1 MSIKTLLK
9 FLSKDKIKQELT
21 QLLSYLTKKELEV
34 IQKRFGINGLEPTTL
49 AAVGDKMNLTRE
61 RIRQIQVQAIKK
73 LQRAVKSSDILLLNE
88 HLSDHLESVGGIMTE
103 DALFNY
109 VNSIFPEDLM
119 SIRNEILLIAEFD
132 KDIKHEH
139 NKVDYRP
146 HYRSKQIKLSQI
158 KETSYLA
165 TKALKAEK
173 NIISKDDLAILIQ
186 SKYSENYT
194 HSDADTIISALKLDR
209 RLRDHGDSFS
219 LLAWRHVNP
228 RTLFDKIVYV
238 LNETNKP
245 MHFRDIADAMVEKSL
260 RKKNSS
266 IQAIHNELIGNSM
279 FVLIGR
285 GTYALKDWGYKEGT
299 VSEVIESILAEEGP
313 LPLNDLTQKVLQRR
327 KVKEVTIQVNLNSK
341 KDIFKKNQDGHYDL
355 V

>member
-1 MSIKTLLK
+1 MSIKTLIK
-9 FLSKDKIKQELT
+9 FLSKDKIKQELS

-34 IQKRFGINGLEPTTL
+34 IVKRYGINGEEPTTL
-49 AAVGDKMNLTRE
+49 AAIGDKMSLTRE

-88 HLSDHLESVGGIMTE
+88 NISDHLETCGGIISE
-103 DALFNY
+103 DGLFAY
-109 VNSIFPEDLM
+109 VNEIFPEDLHE
-119 SIRNEILLIAEFD
+119 IRNEILLIAEFD
-132 KDIKHEH
+132 KDLRHEH
-139 NKVDYRP
+139 NKVDFRP
-146 HYRSKQIKLSQI
+146 HYRSKKIKFSQI
-158 KETSYLA
+158 KETSYFA
-165 TKALKAEK
+165 IKALKSEK
-173 NIISKDDLAILIQ
+173 NIISKDDICKLIQ
-186 SKYSENYT
+186 EKYSEDFAFKDN
-194 HSDADTIISALKLDR
+194 STIIASLKLDR
-209 RLRDHGDSFS
+209 RLRDHGDFFS

-228 RTLFDKIVYV
+228 RTLFDKIVFV

-245 MHFRDIADAMVEKSL
+245 MHFRDIADAMVDKSL

-285 GTYALKDWGYKEGT
+285 GTYALKDWGYEGGT

-313 LPLNDLTQKVLQRR
+313 MSLNDLTSKVLQRR
-327 KVKEVTIQVNLNSK
+327 KVKEVTVQVNLNSK
-341 KDIFKKNQDGHYDL
+341 KDIFRKNSDGQYEL

>member
-9 FLSKDKIKQELT
+9 FLSKDKLKKELT
-21 QLLSYLTKKELEV
+21 QLMSYLTPKELEV
-34 IQKRFGINGLEPTTL
+34 IRKRFGVSGEEPATL
-49 AAVGDKMNLTRE
+49 AAVGDKMSLTRE

-88 HLSDHLESVGGIMTE
+88 HLSDYLEQAGGIVTE
-103 DALFNY
+103 DELFTY
-109 VNSIFPEDLM
+109 VNSLFPEDLE

-139 NKVDYRP
+139 NKVDFKP
-146 HYRSKQIKLSQI
+146 HYRSINIKFSQI

-165 TKALKAEK
+165 VKALKSEK
-173 NIISKDDLAILIQ
+173 NIVSKQEIVEFIQ
-186 SKYSENYT
+186 SKYSESYT
-194 HSDADTIISALKLDR
+194 FATEQTIISSLKLDR
-209 RLRDHGDSFS
+209 RLRDHGESFS

-245 MHFRDIADAMVEKSL
+245 MHFRDIAEAMVGKSL

-299 VSEVIESILAEEGP
+299 VSQVIESILAEEGP
-313 LPLNDLTQKVLQRR
+313 MSLNSLTEKVLQRR

-341 KDIFKKNQDGHYDL
+341 KEIFRKNNEGQYEL

>member
-9 FLSKDKIKQELT
+9 FLSKDKIKQELN

-34 IQKRFGINGLEPTTL
+34 IQKRFGINGNEPTTL

-88 HLSDHLESVGGIMTE
+88 HLSDQMESAGGIMTE
-103 DALFNY
+103 EELFAY
-109 VNSIFPEDLM
+109 VNSIFPEDLEP
-119 SIRNEILLIAEFD
+119 IKNEILLIAEFD

-139 NKVDYRP
+139 NKVDFRP
-146 HYRSKQIKLSQI
+146 HYRSNQIKFSQV

-165 TKALKAEK
+165 IKALKAEK
-173 NIISKDDLAILIQ
+173 NIISKNDLAELIK
-186 SKYSENYT
+186 SKYSGEYQLSGEN
-194 HSDADTIISALKLDR
+194 TIISALKLDR
-209 RLRDHGDSFS
+209 RLRDHGESFS

-245 MHFRDIADAMVEKSL
+245 MHFRDIAEAMVEKSL
-260 RKKNSS
+260 RRKNSS

-285 GTYALKDWGYKEGT
+285 GTYALKDWGYEEGT

-313 LPLNDLTQKVLQRR
+313 MSLNDLTQKVLQRR

-341 KDIFKKNQDGHYDL
+341 KEIFRKNTEGHYEL